1 MISNRQEVTI
11 EDSNGA
17 VARGLTDE
25 DLLAMFPN
33 RQPVLQHEIMARD
46 QIGRIPHG
54 TGFPDAVH
62 WEEDLSTRFVISTI
76 DPNLASQKN
85 GRLRVA
91 FVGMPLLGLIICHCR
106 T

>member
-76 DPNLASQKN
+76 DPNLASQKMVDF
-85 GRLRVA
+85 GL
-91 FVGMPLLGLIICHCR
+91 PLLGCPCLA
-106 T
+106 